1 MPASG
6 LIVLAPIKTGSE
18 SRLRDALN
26 PIGNDVNG
34 RRMAAPRPHI
44 DFTRSKTVHFA
55 RIAICDDPDRGPERK
70 RLLLAT
76 DFDGDLAA
84 HVRELWRITTDP
96 DAIWGCCEGYEG
108 EAGFIRFIHERSVKP
123 QVYYMAF
130 PGMTAAQIRE
140 GVQLRLR
147 LEAWLHSPEAQA
159 MAGAVGKLEDN
170 TIWAQLAQTVEGV
183 ANGAGQAVG
192 TAATIAATGIDAL
205 GIMARLGPFNAIN
218 AARHI
223 NASIDRVPWIKLFNA
238 LTLNSMPAPK
248 HRYSTAPL
256 DTLADCAPAEAGDEV
271 VSKWDWAGVPP
282 EDLVSQNQLTLIT
295 VVRPGH
301 VNTLQ
306 AVLAMIDLYARR
318 LSPPGALVGISTIH
332 TVRWAIIDGG
342 KRFLMLSNYD
352 GTWES
357 YIDEFAELILSGLD
371 ALWDTSLGFPE
382 AGAQDVAALKHF
394 LRCHQVPANVFY
406 CAYPTATVQN
416 IGEND
421 RVAKALRRRLGGL
434 QDITLQR

>member
-1 MPASG
+1 MPSSG
-6 LIVLAPIKTGSE
+6 LIVLAPIKAGYE
-18 SRLRDALN
+18 SHLREALN

-34 RRMAAPRPHI
+34 RRMTAPRPHI

-76 DFDGDLAA
+76 DFDGDLAV

-96 DAIWGCCEGYEG
+96 NAIWGCCEGYEG

-130 PGMTAAQIRE
+130 PGMTKDQICE

-159 MAGAVGKLEDN
+159 MATAVGKLDN
-170 TIWAQLAQTVEGV
+170 NTVWAQLAQTAENV
-183 ANGAGQAVG
+183 ANSAGKAAE
-192 TAATIAATGIDAL
+192 TAATLAATGMDAL
-205 GIMARLGPFNAIN
+205 GIMARLGPMNAIN

-223 NASIDRVPWIKLFNA
+223 NASIDRVPWIKLFNT
-238 LTLNSMPAPK
+238 LTLNNMPAPK
-248 HRYSTAPL
+248 HRYSTAPI
-256 DTLADCAPAEAGDEV
+256 DTLADCAPTEAGDEV

-301 VNTLQ
+301 VKTLQ

-318 LSPPGALVGISTIH
+318 LTPPGVLVGISTIH
-332 TVRWAIIDGG
+332 TVRWAIIDDG

-357 YIDEFAELILSGLD
+357 YIDEFAELILSGLN

-421 RVAKALRRRLGGL
+421 RIMKALRRRLGAL
-434 QDITLQR
+434 QDIALQR